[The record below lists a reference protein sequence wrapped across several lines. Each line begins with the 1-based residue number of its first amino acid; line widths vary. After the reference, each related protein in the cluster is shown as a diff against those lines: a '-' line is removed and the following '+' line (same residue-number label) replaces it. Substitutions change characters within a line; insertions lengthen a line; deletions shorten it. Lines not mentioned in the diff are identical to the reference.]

1 MGGEREQGDTG
12 LGEGRGM
19 VTKNLD
25 NQDKEYFNT
34 VFLKIKVNVSKLQVE
49 QNKAVISVELCD
61 AVLCW

>member
-1 MGGEREQGDTG
+1 
-12 LGEGRGM
+12 M
-19 VTKNLD
+19 VIKNLD